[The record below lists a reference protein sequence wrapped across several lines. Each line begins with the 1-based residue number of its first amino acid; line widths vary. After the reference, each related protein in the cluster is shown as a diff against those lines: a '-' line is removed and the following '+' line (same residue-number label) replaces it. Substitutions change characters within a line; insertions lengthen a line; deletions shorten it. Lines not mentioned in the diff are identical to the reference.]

1 VIDDP
6 AIFKL
11 IRKSAALSRVLSTFP
26 FNYEENVERRK
37 WKSPLLVYASELLKF
52 QRNGQF
58 PDEPVRIKV

>member
-1 VIDDP
+1 MCFVYG
-6 AIFKL
+6 FH
-11 IRKSAALSRVLSTFP
+11 
-26 FNYEENVERRK
+26 FNYEENVARRK